1 MSTSVRAYSCRP
13 TGAEWHLVVFAATGQ
28 RARLLGF
35 YSDPE
40 SDSDFIQWSAR
51 RLPEADGLCVSEA
64 VWTHA
69 ADAPEGVRT
78 KAAVL
83 WSELDF

>member
-1 MSTSVRAYSCRP
+1 MTAIQAYSCRP
-13 TGAEWHLVVFAATGQ
+13 SGAEWHLVVFADTAR

-51 RLPEADGLCVSEA
+51 RLPGVDGLCVSEA

-69 ADAPEGVRT
+69 GDAPEDVQA
-78 KAAVL
+78 KAALL
-83 WSELDF
+83 WSEVDW